1 MATKT
6 SKTEKVITA
15 LKGGAELTAKQITAR
30 NGVGNVSA
38 MISSLRMQGYPIY
51 LNRRTS
57 VFEGEKQV
65 YMKYRLGTPKRSV
78 VAAGYKALAAEGV
91 RV

>member
-6 SKTEKVITA
+6 TKTQRVLAA
-15 LKGGAELTAKQITAR
+15 LQGGAELTAKQITAR
-30 NGVGNVSA
+30 YRVGNVSA

-51 LNRRTS
+51 LNKRTS
-57 VFEGEKQV
+57 VFVGETQV

-78 VAAGYKALAAEGV
+78 IAAGYKALAAEGV
-91 RV
+91 AV

>member
-1 MATKT
+1 MTKKT
-6 SKTEKVITA
+6 SKTQKVLAA
-15 LKGGAELTAKQITAR
+15 LQGGAELTAKQISTR
-30 NGVGNVSA
+30 YRVGNVSA

-51 LNRRTS
+51 LNKRTS

-78 VAAGYKALAAEGV
+78 IAAGYKALAAEGV
-91 RV
+91 AV

>member
-30 NGVGNVSA
+30 YGVGNVSA

>member
-1 MATKT
+1 MAKKT
-6 SKTEKVITA
+6 SKTQKVLAA
-15 LKGGAELTAKQITAR
+15 LQGGAELTAKQITAR
-30 NGVGNVSA
+30 YRVGNVSA

-65 YMKYRLGTPKRSV
+65 YMKSRLGTPKRSV

>member
-6 SKTEKVITA
+6 SKTQKVISA

-30 NGVGNVSA
+30 YGVSNVSA

>member
-30 NGVGNVSA
+30 YGVGNVSA

-57 VFEGEKQV
+57 GFEGEKQV

>member
-6 SKTEKVITA
+6 TKTQKVLAA
-15 LKGGAELTAKQITAR
+15 LQGGAELTAKQISAR
-30 NGVGNVSA
+30 YRVGNVSA

-51 LNRRTS
+51 LNKRTS

-65 YMKYRLGTPKRSV
+65 YMKQRLGTPKRSV
-78 VAAGYKALAAEGV
+78 IAAGYKALAAEGV
-91 RV
+91 AV